1 MHLLL
6 PQGEAERMNR
16 FKVCKLCITFIV
28 IFAFVITIVCTVSVV
43 CKKYEMNNK
52 HTNSID
58 ESSNGYSIR
67 FVTYQDIESI
77 IGINYSKDATNIL
90 NVSTKFENA
99 SSDEYASFTQVKIMY
114 TISSNLI
121 DERSYYSLKFDSIT
135 DEKTSNYEIC
145 QNIKHLKETYEIEE
159 DEIQYINTQY
169 GTCRYDIND
178 GINEV
183 DYYFYIFIIKTCEE
197 YYNIYISGKY
207 PYPIEFDE
215 QS

>member
-90 NVSTKFENA
+90 NVSTKIE
-99 SSDEYASFTQVKIMY
+99 THQVTNM
-114 TISSNLI
+114 LHL
-121 DERSYYSLKFDSIT
+121 LK
-135 DEKTSNYEIC
+135 
-145 QNIKHLKETYEIEE
+145 LK
-159 DEIQYINTQY
+159 
-169 GTCRYDIND
+169 
-178 GINEV
+178 
-183 DYYFYIFIIKTCEE
+183 
-197 YYNIYISGKY
+197 
-207 PYPIEFDE
+207 
-215 QS
+215 

>member
-28 IFAFVITIVCTVSVV
+28 VFAFVITIVCTVSVV

-77 IGINYSKDATNIL
+77 IGMPLT
-90 NVSTKFENA
+90 F
-99 SSDEYASFTQVKIMY
+99 
-114 TISSNLI
+114 
-121 DERSYYSLKFDSIT
+121 
-135 DEKTSNYEIC
+135 
-145 QNIKHLKETYEIEE
+145 
-159 DEIQYINTQY
+159 
-169 GTCRYDIND
+169 
-178 GINEV
+178 
-183 DYYFYIFIIKTCEE
+183 
-197 YYNIYISGKY
+197 
-207 PYPIEFDE
+207 
-215 QS
+215 

>member
-90 NVSTKFENA
+90 NVSTKIENA

-183 DYYFYIFIIKTCEE
+183 DYYFYIFIIFTFQYVSILIQRTRFFQKW
-197 YYNIYISGKY
+197 
-207 PYPIEFDE
+207 
-215 QS
+215 